1 MTTIK
6 DKTRAIIAMDRAEV
20 TADEA
25 RRAMYHAVRTGE
37 EPRGYLAAH
46 LIALDCLA
54 GARIVL
60 DRVTRARKGV
70 E

>member
-1 MTTIK
+1 MITLK
-6 DKTRAIIAMDRAEV
+6 DKARAIIAMDRAEV

-25 RRAMYHAVRTGE
+25 RRAMVHAVRDGV

-46 LIALDCLA
+46 LIALDVLC

-60 DRVTRARKGV
+60 DRVTRSSKGD